1 MKSYEQNSSFSQKML
16 PIKYFKYIISLDF
29 YSRMDVGFEL
39 KSLAIDI
46 YGSYQ
51 FNLLQ
56 KIKSKVTKSKD
67 VKSKA
72 IKE

>member
-1 MKSYEQNSSFSQKML
+1 MNKIAVLAKKNL
-16 PIKYFKYIISLDF
+16 PINYFKYIILLDF
-29 YSRMDVGFEL
+29 YSRLDVGFEL

>member
-1 MKSYEQNSSFSQKML
+1 
-16 PIKYFKYIISLDF
+16 
-29 YSRMDVGFEL
+29 MDVGFEL